1 MKISGKERTIVKNEE
16 ESKKILLNKRK
27 YNRYI
32 INGFSIK
39 DISTTERVIGNVVEI
54 SRGGMKIWKTTLEE
68 IIDSKLII
76 PIINKQIEVDI
87 VWQDKKYIGLKFS
100 DERVAVKLI
109 NQLMRNL
116 ARKIKEPDTRSKRI
130 ISDSEISKVTKSDLF
145 SSLIIYMAELENP
158 DVKIAELKMCVEEI
172 SRICTETYEREKRE
186 AEKAAEVEA
195 PAAAAP
201 DGPKEEKKPEGTAEV
216 KEQEPAG
223 PPDLRDVLNSAAS
236 RGYSSEGSEITDIDF
251 AIQRLGLD
259 SVKKISSDFLTKK
272 LSELEIPL
280 SNFKDYRAYNILKTV
295 TFKRLTPFFGFK
307 DEREEANQL
316 LSLETKGVEI
326 LMDLGKENS
335 EDLKDYY
342 ISPSRI
348 YSEISRMYERKYFG
362 KDIVQI
368 NDFYFRTKLEKF
380 ESIYDGYVLAHLMHD
395 LCYTPGRKMKLN
407 LSKRKLLLSFLVY
420 LTFVATKFIISRERE
435 SGVYLAN
442 ILKKTG
448 MDESKIMNFLNKCI
462 GESNNVLKNLGLSGN
477 LRTVQAPF
485 SSFKIESYLPK
496 NIHYDYLL
504 KSFNDFSIL
513 KSARRMAVRYEDE
526 AYTHFILNKFMTID
540 TFGFNSKVCSVIPCK
555 NISDNE
561 LYVGDFSFFDLI
573 ILKDVDKLSS
583 SHKNDFLKL
592 WNSFEGKIIAT
603 FSSYSFLDFDNE
615 DLYRLLKD
623 HIVDFPSYF
632 SNEKIY
638 EKMIDHTAGHLK
650 PYMGEKE
657 IDRKNYLG
665 DFFSMNYIKMQE
677 LVGSFVNS

>member
-16 ESKKILLNKRK
+16 ESKSILLNKRK

-39 DISTTERVIGNVVEI
+39 DISSTERVIGNVVEV
-54 SRGGMKIWKTTLEE
+54 SRGGMKVWKTTLEE
-68 IIDSKLII
+68 ITDSRLVI

-100 DERVAVKLI
+100 DERVAAKLVS
-109 NQLMRNL
+109 QLIRNL
-116 ARKIKEPDTRSKRI
+116 SRKIKEPDTRPKRI

-172 SRICTETYEREKRE
+172 SRICRETYEREKKE
-186 AEKAAEVEA
+186 SEKSEEVKKPESA
-195 PAAAAP
+195 GPP
-201 DGPKEEKKPEGTAEV
+201 DLKEEKKPEGTEEV
-216 KEQEPAG
+216 KEPEPVG

-236 RGYSSEGSEITDIDF
+236 RGYSSGGSEITDIDF

-259 SVKKISSDFLTKK
+259 SVKKISSDFL
-272 LSELEIPL
+272 SEKIAELKIPL
-280 SNFKDYRAYNILKTV
+280 SNFKDYKSYNILKTII
-295 TFKRLTPFFGFK
+295 FKRLTPFFSFK

-316 LSLETKGVEI
+316 LSLETKGFEI
-326 LMDLGKENS
+326 LMDLSKEDS

-348 YSEISRMYERKYFG
+348 YSEISRIYERKYFG

-368 NDFYFRTKLEKF
+368 NEFYFKNKLEKF
-380 ESIYDGYVLAHLMHD
+380 ENLYDGYVLAHLMHN

-407 LSKRKLLLSFLVY
+407 LSKRKLIFSFLVN
-420 LTFVATKFIISRERE
+420 LTFVATQFIIAKDRE
-435 SGVYLAN
+435 SGLYLAH
-442 ILKKTG
+442 ILRKTG

-462 GESNNVLKNLGLSGN
+462 NEANNVSKNLGLSGN
-477 LRTVQAPF
+477 IRTVQTPF
-485 SSFKIESYLPK
+485 SSFKIENYLQK
-496 NIHYDYLL
+496 DIHFEYFM

-513 KSARRMAVRYEDE
+513 KSFRRMAIRYEDE
-526 AYTHFILNKFMTID
+526 AYAHFILNKFIVID
-540 TFGFNSKVCSVIPCK
+540 TYGLNSKVCCVIPCK

-561 LYVGDFSFFDLI
+561 LYLGDFSFFDLI
-573 ILKDVDKLSS
+573 ILKDIDKLSN
-583 SHKNDFLKL
+583 SHTKNLLKL

-615 DLYRLLKD
+615 DLYLLLKD
-623 HIVDFPSYF
+623 HVVDFPSYF

-638 EKMIDHTAGHLK
+638 EKMLDHTINYLK
-650 PYMGEKE
+650 PYMGEYE
-657 IDRKNYLG
+657 INKNNYLN
-665 DFFSMNYIKMQE
+665 DCFSMNYIKTHE
-677 LVGSFVNS
+677 LRSYVKS

>member
-1 MKISGKERTIVKNEE
+1 MKISAQERTNVKNAEE
-16 ESKKILLNKRK
+16 PKKILLNKRK

-32 INGFSIK
+32 INGFAIK
-39 DISTTERVIGNVVEI
+39 DISSTERVIGNVVEV
-54 SRGGMKIWKTTLEE
+54 SRGGMKVWKTTLEE
-68 IIDSKLII
+68 ITDSRLII

-87 VWQDKKYIGLKFS
+87 AWQDKKYIGIKFC
-100 DERVAVKLI
+100 DERDAAKLV
-109 NQLMRNL
+109 NQLIKNL
-116 ARKIKEPDTRSKRI
+116 SRKIKEPDTRPKRI
-130 ISDSEISKVTKSDLF
+130 ISDAEISKVTKSDLF

-172 SRICTETYEREKRE
+172 SRICRETYEREKRE
-186 AEKAAEVEA
+186 AEKNAEVEA

-201 DGPKEEKKPEGTAEV
+201 DGPKEAKKPEGAAEV
-216 KEQEPAG
+216 KEPEPAG

-236 RGYSSEGSEITDIDF
+236 RGYSSGGSSEITDIDF

-259 SVKKISSDFLTKK
+259 SVKKISSDFLSEK

-280 SNFKDYRAYNILKTV
+280 TNFKDYRAYNILKTV

-316 LSLETKGVEI
+316 LSLETKGIEI

-348 YSEISRMYERKYFG
+348 YSEMSRIYERKYFG

-380 ESIYDGYVLAHLMHD
+380 ESIYDGYVLAHIMHD

-407 LSKRKLLLSFLVY
+407 LSKRKLLFSFLVY
-420 LTFVATKFIISRERE
+420 LTFVAAKFIISRDRE
-435 SGVYLAN
+435 SGLYLAN

-462 GESNNVLKNLGLSGN
+462 GEANNILKNLGLTGN

-504 KSFNDFSIL
+504 KSFNDFGIL

-540 TFGFNSKVCSVIPCK
+540 TFGFNSKVCCVIPCK
-555 NISDNE
+555 NISDDE
-561 LYVGDFSFFDLI
+561 LYVDDFSFFDFI
-573 ILKDVDKLSS
+573 ILKDIDKLPS
-583 SHKNDFLKL
+583 SHKNDLLKL

-603 FSSYSFLDFDNE
+603 FSNYSFLDFDNE
-615 DLYRLLKD
+615 DLHRLLKE

-632 SNEKIY
+632 SNEKTY
-638 EKMIDHTAGHLK
+638 ERMIDHAASYLK

-657 IDRKNYLG
+657 IDKKDYLG
-665 DFFSMNYIKMQE
+665 DFFSMNYIKINE
-677 LVGSFVNS
+677 AGTYVKS